1 MTRNPKI
8 LLALARQGYSHR
20 TIAEIAG
27 VTPDALRS
35 LIGSGPCGA
44 ECPRREH
51 DPRLD
56 RRVRFDAYPFAW
68 TVPVPGLYGSQL

>member
-27 VTPDALRS
+27 VTPDALRYLLRS
-35 LIGSGPCGA
+35 SGAPCPSRKSDRKI
-44 ECPRREH
+44 E
-51 DPRLD
+51 
-56 RRVRFDAYPFAW
+56 RRVIFGAYPN
-68 TVPVPGLYGSQL
+68 V

>member
-1 MTRNPKI
+1 MTRNPTI

-35 LIGSGPCGA
+35 LIGSSPYEGVCR
-44 ECPRREH
+44 RRES
-51 DPRLD
+51 DPRHE
-56 RRVRFDAYPFAW
+56 RRVRFDPF
-68 TVPVPGLYGSQL
+68 PIG

>member
-8 LLALARQGYSHR
+8 LLALAHQGYSHR

-35 LIGSGPCGA
+35 LIGGS
-44 ECPRREH
+44 PREAVCSRRKYDSRFE
-51 DPRLD
+51 
-56 RRVRFDAYPFAW
+56 RRVRFDADPIR
-68 TVPVPGLYGSQL
+68 

>member
-27 VTPDALRS
+27 VTPDEVRS
-35 LIGSGPCGA
+35 LIGRNPCGVV
-44 ECPRREH
+44 RQSRMN
-51 DPRLD
+51 DPKFERS
-56 RRVRFDAYPFAW
+56 VRFDAYPI
-68 TVPVPGLYGSQL
+68 G